1 MKNARTSTYNKVE
14 LAKELEKQ
22 AGIMVVLDMAKL
34 FTPEEI
40 KNNLR
45 LDASKVDEFLK
56 SIDVK
61 LYRKI
66 ASIVPRE
73 IK

>member
-34 FTPEEI
+34 FTDEEI